1 MADLSSDALPDL
13 SVPGKPDLP
22 PLDALPELSVPGK
35 RELMAQLQFRLDV
48 GFVRS
53 PLWAAFWLADIGVV
67 RKVVGDLAT
76 GGLSAVYVQC
86 AIDQCQIDVV
96 LKQCSCSSALR

>member
-1 MADLSSDALPDL
+1 MADLPSNALPKL
-13 SVPGKPDLP
+13 SVPSRPDLP
-22 PLDALPELSVPGK
+22 PLDALPELSIPGK
-35 RELMAQLQFRLDV
+35 RELMAQLQSHLDV

-53 PLWAAFWLADIGVV
+53 PLWAAFWLADIEVV
-67 RKVVGDLAT
+67 RKVVGDLAV

-96 LKQCSCSSALR
+96 LKQCSCFSALR